1 MITDKFTRRRFFEKS
16 LYLSSLAFT
25 VGNLKSIASTGEDME
40 RSLPTSFRVS
50 LEVPDLERI
59 AGFLKQKDPL
69 IWLFTG
75 DSITHG
81 AKHTQGYRSYPEIF
95 SERIRY
101 ELGRLRDIV
110 INTGISGNT
119 AQVIINDFGWRI
131 GQFKPAVVSLM
142 IGTNDCVET
151 RNISPE
157 VFGKNLDDLLN
168 MIREINSVPVFHT
181 PNPIIKEKTPERARL
196 DEYVKVIRNICEQKQ
211 VILVDNYA
219 WWQNEIKNLGEAA
232 VFRKWLNDPLHPN
245 GAGHS
250 EIARL
255 MFKELSVFDPSA
267 PTCNGEYYEGE
278 H

>member
-157 VFGKNLDDLLN
+157 VFRERTL
-168 MIREINSVPVFHT
+168 MI
-181 PNPIIKEKTPERARL
+181 
-196 DEYVKVIRNICEQKQ
+196 C
-211 VILVDNYA
+211 
-219 WWQNEIKNLGEAA
+219 
-232 VFRKWLNDPLHPN
+232 
-245 GAGHS
+245 
-250 EIARL
+250 
-255 MFKELSVFDPSA
+255 
-267 PTCNGEYYEGE
+267 
-278 H
+278 